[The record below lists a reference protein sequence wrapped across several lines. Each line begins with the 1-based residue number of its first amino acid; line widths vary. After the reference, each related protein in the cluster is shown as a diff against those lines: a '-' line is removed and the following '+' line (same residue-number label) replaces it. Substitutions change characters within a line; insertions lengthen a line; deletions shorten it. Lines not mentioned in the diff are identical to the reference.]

1 MTTQRAILEGGKV
14 NNDYRNA
21 VTKKWGRMLEG
32 VKNPYEKFVTAV
44 LFENQTQHLKEKGV
58 SLTEAS
64 TTSSNATSFTKYI
77 FPILR
82 RVWPNLIANDIV
94 SIQPMSAPVGGIF
107 FFELKYGT
115 NKGKVKEGDI
125 LVKDFNPYASADF
138 IDDEAVG
145 SGDGLVDTFTHTL
158 GKLPALAGSLKV
170 KVDDVVVAEADEAG
184 DLQNVAGGTAITVGA
199 NSVIDIATGALSV
212 EFASAPANGAVIS
225 IEYRYD
231 MELNSD
237 VMEVTL
243 DTSLLPVKAESRKFK
258 AKWSAE
264 ASDDLKA
271 LQGLDAEAELVGGV
285 ASEISLEI
293 DREIIARLLRTAEG
307 ASANRKST
315 FDAQVPAGVTETDH
329 FKRLITKMTKVSNQ
343 IHKGTHRGPANWA
356 VVGPDV
362 ATILEQLSGHADYRP
377 LMASE
382 GSAPQSSVEQVNTEF
397 GIQKIGVVN
406 NKFTIYKDPLF
417 PEGKILMGYK
427 GKSFLDAGFV
437 YAPYIPL
444 EMTPTFNNPDD
455 YSYAKGFRSRHAMQ
469 LVREEHYGLVDV
481 ANAPA

>member
-44 LFENQTQHLKEKGV
+44 LFENQTQHLREKGI

-64 TTSSNATSFTKYI
+64 TTSGNATSFTKYI

-115 NKGKVKEGDI
+115 NKGKVKQGDI
-125 LVKDFNPYASADF
+125 LIKDFNPYASAEL
-138 IDDEAVG
+138 IDSEDVGVGTGAV
-145 SGDGLVDTFTHTL
+145 VIFTHTASFLPIQL
-158 GKLPALAGSLKV
+158 GTLKV
-170 KVDDVVVAEADEAG
+170 LQDGVVVAESDDAG
-184 DLQNVAGGTAITVGA
+184 DLQNVVGGTAIVVGA
-199 NSVIDIATGALSV
+199 NSVINSTTGALSV
-212 EFASAPANGAVIS
+212 EFAVAPVLASAIT
-225 IEYRYD
+225 IQYRYD
-231 MELNSD
+231 MELNTD

-243 DTSLLPVKAESRKFK
+243 DTELLPVKAESRKFK

-293 DREIIARLLRTAEG
+293 DREIIKRLLDTAEN
-307 ASANRKST
+307 ASANRKAT
-315 FDAQVPAGVTETDH
+315 FNASVPAGVTETDH
-329 FKRLITKMTKVSNQ
+329 FKTLVTKMTKVSNQ

-362 ATILEQLSGHADYRP
+362 ATILEQLSAHADYRP
-377 LMASE
+377 LTSSE
-382 GSAPQSSVEQVNTEF
+382 GAGTLASVEQVNTEF

-406 NKFTIYKDPLF
+406 NKFTVYKDPLF

-455 YSYAKGFRSRHAMQ
+455 YSYSKGFRSRHAMQ

-481 ANAPA
+481 SNAP

>member
-44 LFENQTQHLKEKGV
+44 LFENQTQHLREKGI

-64 TTSSNATSFTKYI
+64 TTSGNATSFTKYI

-115 NKGKVKEGDI
+115 NKGKVKQGDI
-125 LVKDFNPYASADF
+125 FVKDFNPYASAEL
-138 IDDEAVG
+138 IDEEVVDE
-145 SGDGLVDTFTHTL
+145 GDGATTIFTSTVAF
-158 GKLPALAGSLKV
+158 LPIQSASLKV
-170 KVDDVVVAEADEAG
+170 LVDGVAVAQADEAG
-184 DLQNVAGGTAITVGA
+184 DLQNLDGGTLITVGA
-199 NSVIDIATGALSV
+199 NSVIDTATGALSI
-212 EFASAPANGAVIS
+212 EFAVAPILATKID
-225 IEYRYD
+225 IQYRYD
-231 MELNSD
+231 MELNTD

-243 DTSLLPVKAESRKFK
+243 DTELLPVKAESRKFK

-293 DREIIARLLRTAEG
+293 DREIISRLLNTAEN
-307 ASANRKST
+307 ASANRKAS
-315 FDAQVPAGVTETDH
+315 FDATVPAGVTETDH
-329 FKRLITKMTKVSNQ
+329 FKTLVTKMTRVSNQ

-362 ATILEQLSGHADYRP
+362 ATILEQLSAHADYRP
-377 LMASE
+377 LT
-382 GSAPQSSVEQVNTEF
+382 SADNAMPQASVEQVNTEF

-406 NKFTIYKDPLF
+406 NKFTVYKDPLF

-455 YSYAKGFRSRHAMQ
+455 YSYSKGFRSRHAMQ

-481 ANAPA
+481 SNAP